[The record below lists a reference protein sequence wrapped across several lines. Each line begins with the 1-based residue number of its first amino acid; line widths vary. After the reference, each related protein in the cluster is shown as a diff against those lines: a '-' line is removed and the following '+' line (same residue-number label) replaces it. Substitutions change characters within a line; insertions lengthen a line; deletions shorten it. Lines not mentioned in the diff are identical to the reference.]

1 MSVTRIER
9 SAYVPFSAKQMF
21 DLVNDIKAYPLFL
34 PGCNQANLISQTE
47 HEIMASLE
55 VSKGPIKQSFTT
67 RNVLTPAKCI
77 EMNLVKGPFKKL
89 HGVWHFNDLSEGNCK
104 ISLTLD
110 FELSGMLKFAFG
122 GVFSQV
128 AGSMVDSFSKRAKV
142 VYGE

>member
-1 MSVTRIER
+1 MTRIER
-9 SAYVPFSAKQMF
+9 SAYVPFSAEQMF
-21 DLVNDIKAYPLFL
+21 DLVNDIKAYSLFL
-34 PGCNQANLISQTE
+34 PGCHSASVISQTDD
-47 HEIMASLE
+47 EIVASLE
-55 VSKGPIKQSFTT
+55 VSKGPVKQSFTT
-67 RNVLTPAKCI
+67 RNLLTHAERI

-89 HGVWHFNDLSEGNCK
+89 HGVWHFTDLPDGNCK
-104 ISLTLD
+104 ISLTID